1 MILSMQIWI
10 DNDGCPRMARELVF
24 KAATRLKVPVHVV
37 ANSYMH
43 LPPSPLFKMVT
54 VAGTFDAADQH
65 IADHV
70 EPLDLVVTADVPL
83 AQKIVK
89 KGAYGLNPRGEV
101 YDESNVD
108 ERLSVR
114 NLMAELRSGG
124 EAMGNVGGGPPP
136 LGEAD
141 KKRFANALD
150 RLLTQL
156 VRGQK
161 P

>member
-1 MILSMQIWI
+1 MQIWI

-24 KAATRLKVPVHVV
+24 KFAERLKTPVTVV

-54 VAGTFDAADQH
+54 VSRDFDAADHH
-65 IADHV
+65 IEEHV
-70 EPLDLVVTADVPL
+70 QAMDLVITADVPL

-101 YDESNVD
+101 YDQSNVD

-141 KKRFANALD
+141 KKKFANALD
-150 RLLTQL
+150 RVLTQL
-156 VRGQK
+156 SRGVK

>member
-1 MILSMQIWI
+1 MQIWI
-10 DNDGCPRMARELVF
+10 DNDGCPRMARDLVF
-24 KAATRLKVPVHVV
+24 KFADRLKVPVTVV
-37 ANSYMH
+37 ANAFMH

-54 VAGTFDAADQH
+54 VSRDFDAADQH
-65 IADHV
+65 IEDHV
-70 EPLDLVVTADVPL
+70 QAMDLVVTADVPL

-89 KGAYGLNPRGEV
+89 KGAYGINPRGEI
-101 YDESNVD
+101 YDQSNVD

-124 EAMGNVGGGPPP
+124 EAMGFFGGGPPP

-150 RLLTQL
+150 RIMTQL
-156 VRGQK
+156 ARGVK

>member
-1 MILSMQIWI
+1 MQIWI
-10 DNDGCPRMARELVF
+10 DNDGCPRMARDLVF
-24 KAATRLKVPVHVV
+24 KFAERLKTPVTVV

-54 VAGTFDAADQH
+54 VSRDFDAADQH
-65 IADHV
+65 IEEHV
-70 EPLDLVVTADVPL
+70 QAMDLVVTADVPL

-89 KGAYGLNPRGEV
+89 KGAYGINPRGEI
-101 YDESNVD
+101 YDQSNVD

-124 EAMGNVGGGPPP
+124 EAMGNVLGGPPP
-136 LGEAD
+136 LGDAD

-150 RLLTQL
+150 KIMTQL
-156 VRGQK
+156 SRGVK

>member
-1 MILSMQIWI
+1 MQIWI

-24 KAATRLKVPVHVV
+24 KAATRLKTNVTVV
-37 ANSYMH
+37 ANTYMH

-54 VAGTFDAADQH
+54 VSRDFDAADQH
-65 IADHV
+65 IEEHV
-70 EPLDLVVTADVPL
+70 EAMDLVITADIPL
-83 AQKIVK
+83 AQKIVQ

-101 YDESNVD
+101 YDPSNID

-136 LGEAD
+136 LGDAD
-141 KKRFANALD
+141 KKRFANSLD
-150 RLLTQL
+150 KILTQL
-156 VRGQK
+156 SRGVK

>member
-1 MILSMQIWI
+1 MQIWI
-10 DNDGCPRMARELVF
+10 DNDGCPRMARDLVF
-24 KAATRLKVPVHVV
+24 KFAERLKTPVTVV

-54 VAGTFDAADQH
+54 VSRDFDAADKH
-65 IADHV
+65 IEDHV
-70 EPLDLVVTADVPL
+70 QAMDLVVTADVPL

-89 KGAYGLNPRGEV
+89 KGAYGINPRGEI
-101 YDESNVD
+101 YDQSNVD

-150 RLLTQL
+150 KIMTQL
-156 VRGQK
+156 SRGNK

>member
-1 MILSMQIWI
+1 MQIWI
-10 DNDGCPRMARELVF
+10 DNDGCPRMARDLVF
-24 KAATRLKVPVHVV
+24 KFAERLKTPVTVV
-37 ANSYMH
+37 ANSFMPI
-43 LPPSPLFKMVT
+43 PPSPLFKMVT
-54 VAGTFDAADQH
+54 VSRDFDAADQH
-65 IADHV
+65 IEEHCQAM
-70 EPLDLVVTADVPL
+70 DLVITADVPL
-83 AQKIVK
+83 AFKIVK

-101 YDESNVD
+101 YDQSNVD

-141 KKRFANALD
+141 KKKFANALD
-150 RLLTQL
+150 KILTQL
-156 VRGQK
+156 SRGVK